1 MPIQFRKRAM
11 PLIRVYECPSCS
23 REMSLTVWTM
33 TNTQRIGAAC
43 FYAAAAVSQ
52 SFIAVVA
59 GSGPG
64 FRSLVLSA
72 AGKSVQAVRS
82 YNPE

>member
-1 MPIQFRKRAM
+1 M

-23 REMSLTVWTM
+23 REMSLGSRFGGEEGTKGT

-59 GSGPG
+59 GVALA
-64 FRSLVLSA
+64 FARRS
-72 AGKSVQAVRS
+72 
-82 YNPE
+82 